1 MIKNGL
7 VGDWRLSDGEF
18 TASFYLPRASD
29 RVETLKKA
37 NPFPSDEQIH
47 FDEESHTYR
56 VNGVVVPLSVTGLI
70 HRYVRVFDPSAAIQN
85 MRAETRQTYSDRG
98 LVTEEDIIR
107 TWNENGKVQR
117 SRGTLMHFHIEQYL
131 NGCVIESP
139 CTLEFEQ
146 FLALHEQVIQD
157 NQIPFRT
164 ELSVYSKSL
173 SIAGQIDAVFKKAD
187 GTFALWDW
195 KRSKMLRYNSHSEMK
210 EPLDHLPDVNAWHYF
225 LQLNMYR
232 HILQRDYGLSVS
244 AMYLGVFHPTRSQ
257 PLCVRVPFMDDEME
271 LLFDV
276 SFVQRVSC
284 ANVRVA
290 IVPQASS
297 NGEFHSTCRPTS

>member
-18 TASFYLPRASD
+18 TASFHLPCASD

-47 FDEESHTYR
+47 FDEESHTYS

-70 HRYVRVFDPSAAIQN
+70 HRYVRVFNPSAAIQN

-173 SIAGQIDAVFKKAD
+173 SIAGQIDAVFKQTD

-195 KRSKMLRYNSHSEMK
+195 KRSKLLRYDSRSQMK
-210 EPLDHLPDVNAWHYF
+210 EPLDHLADVNAWHYF
-225 LQLNMYR
+225 LQLNIYR
-232 HILQRDYGLSVS
+232 RILEEDYGVPVS
-244 AMYLGVFHPTRSQ
+244 AMCLGVFHPSRSQ
-257 PLCVRVPFMDDEME
+257 PLCVRVPFMDVEMQ
-271 LLFDV
+271 LLFGV

-284 ANVRVA
+284 ANVCVA

-297 NGEFHSTCRPTS
+297 RWRIL